1 MNSYYLSTFCFAYVL
16 DYNFFCFIIK
26 GVEKKYWNG
35 IVNDVQIYIY
45 DEDIKISRT
54 TNVPVN
60 YTSYVLKD
68 LNIGS
73 NYSIRLAICTKGG
86 CKKSNLTEIFIDVP
100 GVANPS

>member
-1 MNSYYLSTFCFAYVL
+1 MPLAWPIFLRIHNP
-16 DYNFFCFIIK
+16 NFFCLIVK

-35 IVNDVQIYIY
+35 VVNDVRIEIY
-45 DEDIKISRT
+45 DQDIKIWRE

-73 NYSIRLAICTKGG
+73 NYSILLAICTKGG
-86 CKKSNLTEIFIDVP
+86 CTKSNLTDISIKVP
-100 GVANPS
+100 GHSS